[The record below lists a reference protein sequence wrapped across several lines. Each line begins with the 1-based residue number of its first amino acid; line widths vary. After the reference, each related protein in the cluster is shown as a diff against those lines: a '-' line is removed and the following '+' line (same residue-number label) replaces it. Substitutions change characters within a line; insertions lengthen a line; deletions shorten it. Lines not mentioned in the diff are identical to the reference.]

1 MAPRPFWK
9 GYLKL
14 SLVTC
19 PVAMTPATSETEKI
33 CFHTLN
39 RPTGN
44 RVVSRYVDAE
54 LGRPVDEDEL
64 VKGYPRDEKSFV
76 LLEDEELEAVKLE
89 SARTIDIESFAPA
102 DSVDWI
108 WYEAPYYL
116 TPDDPVGEEAY
127 CVIRD
132 AMRAT
137 GMVGVSRLVLNRRER
152 AVLLKARDKGIE
164 LWALRFGDEVRD
176 PSEVFGPERE
186 KKLDPGLLKLV
197 SRLIEERKKPWSLD
211 MVRDPVQER
220 LIDIIKEKKKGAPRA
235 KAKAEPAPAPSNVIS
250 IMDALRR
257 SVAAEGRAS
266 DSAKPNDAKSKKP
279 PTRPKR

>member
-19 PVAMTPATSETEKI
+19 PVTMTPATSETEKVR
-33 CFHTLN
+33 FHTLN
-39 RPTGN
+39 RRTRN

-54 LGRPVDEDEL
+54 SGRPVDEDDL
-64 VKGYPRDEKSFV
+64 VRGYQRDEKSFV
-76 LLEDEELEAVKLE
+76 LLEDEELAAVKLE

-108 WYEAPYYL
+108 WYDAPYYL

-176 PSEVFGPERE
+176 PHEVFGAERE
-186 KKLDPGLLKLV
+186 AKLDPALLKLV

-235 KAKAEPAPAPSNVIS
+235 KAKAEPAPAPSNVIN

-257 SVAAEGRAS
+257 SVAADARSPA
-266 DSAKPNDAKSKKP
+266 NAKSKKP
-279 PTRPKR
+279 PAGPKR

>member
-19 PVAMTPATSETEKI
+19 PVAMTPATSETEKVR
-33 CFHTLN
+33 FHTLN
-39 RPTGN
+39 RRTSN

-54 LGRPVDEDEL
+54 SGRPVDEDDL
-64 VKGYPRDEKSFV
+64 VRGYQRDEKSFV
-76 LLEDEELEAVKLE
+76 VLEDEELAAVKLE

-108 WYEAPYYL
+108 WYDAPYYL

-176 PSEVFGPERE
+176 PHEVFGAERE
-186 KKLDPGLLKLV
+186 AKLDPALLKLV

-211 MVRDPVQER
+211 MIRDPVQAR

-235 KAKAEPAPAPSNVIS
+235 EAKAEPAPAPSNVIS
-250 IMDALRR
+250 IMDALRK
-257 SVAAEGRAS
+257 SVAAEGRS
-266 DSAKPNDAKSKKP
+266 SAVAKSKKP